1 MPPDSPSPN
10 ANLEAPPPAR
20 HGLVIGKF
28 MPLHAGHQYLIATAR
43 QQVDTLTIVLFSKP
57 HEPISGYLREDWL
70 IETYPDLP
78 IFQHDLDGPV
88 DFTSETAWQFWVDAI
103 RSMLRAPVDLVF
115 TSEPY
120 GDELARRL
128 GARHISVD
136 PSRQRFPI
144 SATAIRAAPLAHW
157 EYLPPAVRA
166 HYVRRVAIVGAEST
180 GKTTLAHALA
190 AHFNTVWVPEFARDY
205 LIARGG
211 VCTEA
216 DMPLIADGQAAAED
230 AHARQANRLL
240 ICDTNL
246 LTTRLWHEHY
256 FGAPPARLAL
266 LAAERTAHLTLLCAP
281 DNPWVADGLRDSP
294 GHRAWFHDRFQA
306 ELDAAGLPYRI
317 LSGPY
322 PARLQAAIEAVTR
335 LLATPA

>member
-1 MPPDSPSPN
+1 MIATHDPQTT
-10 ANLEAPPPAR
+10 R
-20 HGLVIGKF
+20 RGLIIGKF

-43 QQVDTLTIVLFSKP
+43 RQVDTLTIILFSKS
-57 HEPISGYLREDWL
+57 HEPISGPLREAWL
-70 IETYPDLP
+70 SETYPDLSLVH
-78 IFQHDLDGPV
+78 IDRDGPV
-88 DFTSETAWQFWVDAI
+88 DFASETAWQFWVDAI
-103 RSMLRAPVDLVF
+103 HAAVPSPIDVVF

-128 GARHISVD
+128 GARHIAVD
-136 PSRQRFPI
+136 PERQRLPI

-157 EYLPPAVRA
+157 DYLPPAVRA

-180 GKTTLAHALA
+180 GKTTLAQALA
-190 AHFNTVWVPEFARDY
+190 AHFNTVWVPEYARDY

-211 VCTEA
+211 ICTEA
-216 DMPLIADGQAAAED
+216 DMPVIAEGQAAAED
-230 AHARQANRLL
+230 ALARQANRLL

-256 FGAPPARLAL
+256 FGPPPAHLTA
-266 LAAERTAHLTLLCAP
+266 LAAEHTAHLTLLCAP
-281 DNPWVADGLRDSP
+281 DTPWVADGLRDSP

-306 ELDAAGLPYRI
+306 ELDAARLPYVV

-322 PARLQAAIEAVTR
+322 PARLPAAIEAVTEFF
-335 LLATPA
+335 LS